1 MESLSDITVAF
12 TGNRSLIPPSNIYS
26 DDLEGVIR
34 ASLHD
39 LLEQAYCAGKR
50 IFLSGGAVGF
60 DLMAAEE
67 VVALRLQYHD
77 VQLVLVTPFD
87 GQDAKYPERDKELY
101 ASLLSEADRVVR
113 IAESYSLGA
122 YHQRNEYLVENCGE
136 LIAYSSGKGRG
147 TVSTMRRAVKRGVQ
161 VTNIYDLIG
170 GRAQCRQLDLEF

>member
-1 MESLSDITVAF
+1 MDFNSDITVAF

-34 ASLHD
+34 ASLRD
-39 LLEQAYCAGKR
+39 LLEQAYGVGKR

-67 VVALRLQYHD
+67 VVALRARFSD
-77 VQLVLVTPFD
+77 VELVMVTPFD
-87 GQDAKYPERDKELY
+87 GQDAKYPEREKGLY
-101 ASLLSEADRVVR
+101 ATLLGEADHVVR

-122 YHQRNEYLVENCGE
+122 YHQRNEYLVESCGE

-147 TVSTMRRAVKRGVQ
+147 TASTIRRAVRRGVQ
-161 VTNIYDLIG
+161 VVNIYDVIG
-170 GRAQCRQLDLEF
+170 GMSQSRQLDLEF